1 MGLMQLL
8 AMDTSLAAC
17 SVALWRDGTIAVAE
31 SLPMAKGQAEVLVPL
46 IQRVCADAG
55 TALSDIGAI
64 GVTRGPGTFTGIRIG
79 LATARGLALANGCPV
94 IGVSTLVAI
103 AATAALPPEP
113 GDILIVQDAR
123 RGDVY
128 VELINGTSGAGGGP
142 MVLPL
147 DAVAAAFPARPL
159 RLVGS
164 GAALMTERLAGN
176 VTVAAETVL
185 PDPAHIAR
193 IAAARLEA
201 HGAAAFAVP
210 PGPLYLRAPD
220 AKLPT
225 R

>member
-1 MGLMQLL
+1 MGSMQLL
-8 AMDTSLAAC
+8 ALDTSLAAC
-17 SVALWRDGTIAVAE
+17 SVALWRDGTVAAAE
-31 SLPMAKGQAEVLVPL
+31 SMPMAKGQAEALVPL
-46 IQRVCADAG
+46 IQRICDDAG
-55 TALSDIGAI
+55 TALSDVDVI

-103 AATAALPPEP
+103 AATAALPAEP
-113 GDILIVQDAR
+113 GNILVVQDAR

-128 VELINGTSGAGGGP
+128 VEVIDGTSGTGGGP

-147 DAVAAAFPARPL
+147 DDLADAFSARPL

-164 GAALMTERLAGN
+164 GATLAAERLLGE
-176 VTVAAETVL
+176 VTVAADTVL

-193 IAAARLEA
+193 LAVAQLKAS
-201 HGAAAFAVP
+201 GAGAFAVP